1 MDKRSHIIELEKRL
15 LEAFSN
21 KDVNVVDELLH
32 DDAIFVY
39 PNGQMVTKQNV
50 LDNYRSGNSAFTTI
64 VATDQVIN
72 IIDSTAVVSMNLQLR
87 GKYYDQEISS
97 QFKYIR
103 VWKECSGGWKAI
115 AVSGVPIKTDTN

>member
-50 LDNYRSGNSAFTTI
+50 LENYRSGNSAFTTI

-72 IIDSTAVVSMNLQLR
+72 LIDSAAVVSMNLELR
-87 GKYYDQEISS
+87 GKYYDQEISA